1 MYCQQKRK
9 AAPSDIMVAYTIFE
23 QPASPLPGSEAGR
36 EAASRG
42 WGQMPRKG
50 WAPERAPAP
59 AQLPEQLHG
68 FRPATD
74 AD

>member
-1 MYCQQKRK
+1 MFAQMVQTCDQQQ
-9 AAPSDIMVAYTIFE
+9 
-23 QPASPLPGSEAGR
+23 QPASPLPMSEAGR
-36 EAASRG
+36 EAASQ
-42 WGQMPRKG
+42 GQGQVPRMG

-68 FRPATD
+68 FQPVTN